1 MVVFFSNSEDAAAD
15 ARADVFDEL
24 LVAHLA
30 LPGRIIQVDNLDGFL
45 LRHRQIQLPH
55 GVACVR
61 TTLTKLPRLAHATRR
76 HSDDHVDGV
85 AVT

>member
-30 LPGRIIQVDNLDGFL
+30 LATGVVEVDNLDRFL
-45 LRHRQIQLPH
+45 LRHR
-55 GVACVR
+55 
-61 TTLTKLPRLAHATRR
+61 
-76 HSDDHVDGV
+76 
-85 AVT
+85 

>member
-30 LPGRIIQVDNLDGFL
+30 LATGVVEVHDLDRFL
-45 LRHRQIQLPH
+45 FAHRQIQLPH
-55 GVACVR
+55 GVACENDTHETAAAPSRDV
-61 TTLTKLPRLAHATRR
+61 
-76 HSDDHVDGV
+76 
-85 AVT
+85 